1 MLLADWLQHCGGV
14 LLLVLFPFNQQSA
27 PQECHFQPDG
37 DSPHFT
43 HRELQLKEKKW
54 LVEIR
59 ALFLSI
65 FNSKR
70 GERVA
75 LG

>member
-1 MLLADWLQHCGGV
+1 MLLADRLQHGGAM
-14 LLLVLFPFNQQSA
+14 LLLVLFPVNQQSA
-27 PQECHFQPDG
+27 PQECLFQPDG
-37 DSPHFT
+37 DSPQFT

-59 ALFLSI
+59 ALFISI
-65 FNSKR
+65 FNSKME
-70 GERVA
+70 ERVA